1 MHRRISLPF
10 HYDRSGEG
18 VSGPDGID
26 SSIGLD
32 RFATPLPGIF
42 GVLKMRAEDFRVEEV
57 GKIPAL
63 DPKGRFTLIK
73 VTLRDWETNRFV
85 RRFTSALKI
94 NRNRIWFSGTKDKKA
109 VTTQLMVVDA
119 PVSKVEEIEISDVDI
134 DVIGRT
140 HQKVAMGAHSANRF
154 TIVVRGCV
162 DENGVP
168 LDARDAM
175 AKSLAIREMME
186 ESLGTGIFPNWVGP
200 QRFGS
205 LRPVTPI
212 VGRFVLD
219 DDFQSAVS
227 TYLGM
232 EGLFEDSETQ
242 EFRKTWRETAHVENC
257 LEIIPKHLGYERSM
271 LESYLESPE
280 NHVKA
285 FSTMPRNL
293 QLMMIHSLQSMAFN
307 HVLATRLEFGLPLA
321 EPMVGDVVAP
331 MSSEGKI
338 DAGKSALV
346 DDTNLE
352 RCIRNCRFRRLS
364 VTGPLP
370 GVSGNIASGKPGD
383 IESEVFRELELDKI
397 DWNVHSIP
405 RLTTNGTRRPYA
417 SIFEEF
423 SIVDAPL
430 LDEESLDSRW
440 SNGPREGEIWH
451 PEGACLKFRFTLP
464 PGTYA
469 TVLMREFMKSPSSQ
483 Y

>member
-1 MHRRISLPF
+1 MI
-10 HYDRSGEG
+10 
-18 VSGPDGID
+18 GPDKME
-26 SSIGLD
+26 SSVGLD
-32 RFATPLPGIF
+32 RFATTLPGVF

-57 GKIPAL
+57 GKTPAL
-63 DPKGRFTLIK
+63 DHKGRFTLVK
-73 VTLRDWETNRFV
+73 VTLRDWETNRFI

-119 PVSKVEEIEISDVDI
+119 PVSRVEEVEIKDVDI

-162 DENGVP
+162 DENGNP
-168 LDARDAM
+168 LDAREAM
-175 AKSLAIREMME
+175 VRSLAIRDMMK
-186 ESLGTGIFPNWVGP
+186 ESLGEGIFPNWVGP

-212 VGRFVLD
+212 VGRFIVND
-219 DDFQSAVS
+219 DYESAVS

-232 EGLFEDSETQ
+232 EGLFEDQETHD
-242 EFRKTWRETAHVENC
+242 FRKMWRDTGDVGAC

-271 LESYLESPE
+271 LESYVQSPD
-280 NHVKA
+280 NHVKS
-285 FSTMPRNL
+285 FTTLPRNL

-307 HVLATRLEFGLPLA
+307 HVLGSRLELGFPLA
-321 EPMVGDVVAP
+321 EPMIGDVVAP
-331 MSSEGKI
+331 LSAEGKI
-338 DAGKSALV
+338 DAGKSAIV
-346 DDTNLE
+346 DETNLA
-352 RCIRNCRFRRLS
+352 RCIRNCMFRRLS

-370 GVSGNIASGKPGD
+370 GVTGNLAEGKPGE
-383 IESEVFRELELDKI
+383 IESEIFNKLKFNEI

-423 SIVDAPL
+423 SIVDAPI
-430 LDEESLDSRW
+430 LDEDSLDSRW
-440 SNGPREGEIWH
+440 SDGPRDGENWH
-451 PEGACLKFRFTLP
+451 PDGACLKFRFTLP

>member
-1 MHRRISLPF
+1 M
-10 HYDRSGEG
+10 
-18 VSGPDGID
+18 SGPDGMD
-26 SSIGLD
+26 SSVGLD
-32 RFATPLPGIF
+32 TFATTLPGIF

-57 GKIPAL
+57 GKLPAL
-63 DPKGRFTLIK
+63 DHKGRFTLVK
-73 VTLRDWETNRFV
+73 VTLRDWETNRFI

-119 PVSKVEEIEISDVDI
+119 PVSRVEDVEIKDVDI

-154 TIVVRGCV
+154 TVVVRGCV
-162 DENGVP
+162 DENGTP

-175 AKSLAIREMME
+175 SRALAIREMME
-186 ESLGTGIFPNWVGP
+186 ESLGEGIFPNWVGP

-205 LRPVTPI
+205 LRPVTPV
-212 VGRFVLD
+212 VGRFIVND
-219 DDFQSAVS
+219 DYEAAVS

-232 EGLFEDSETQ
+232 EGLFEDQETHD
-242 EFRKTWRETAHVENC
+242 FRKMWRDTGDAEAC

-271 LESYLESPE
+271 LESYVKSPD
-280 NHVKA
+280 NHVKS
-285 FSTMPRNL
+285 FSTLPRNL

-307 HVLATRLEFGLPLA
+307 HVLGSRLELGLPLA

-331 MSSEGKI
+331 LSTEGKI
-338 DAGKSALV
+338 DAGKSAIV
-346 DDTNLE
+346 DETNLA
-352 RCIRNCRFRRLS
+352 RCIRNCMFRRLS

-370 GVSGNIASGKPGD
+370 GVTGNLAEGKPGE
-383 IESEVFRELELDKI
+383 IESDIFNKLKFNDI

-423 SIVDAPL
+423 SVADAPL

-440 SNGPREGEIWH
+440 SNGPREGENWH
-451 PEGACLKFRFTLP
+451 PDGACLKFRFTLP

-469 TVLMREFMKSPSSQ
+469 TVLMREFMKSKSSQ

>member
-1 MHRRISLPF
+1 
-10 HYDRSGEG
+10 
-18 VSGPDGID
+18 VSSPIEVDKSVGL
-26 SSIGLD
+26 SRYATSIQG
-32 RFATPLPGIF
+32 TY

-57 GKIPAL
+57 GRIPAL
-63 DPKGRFTLIK
+63 DPKGRFTLVK
-73 VTLRDWETNRFV
+73 VTLRDWETNRFI

-109 VTTQLMVVDA
+109 ITTQLMVVDA
-119 PVSKVEEIEISDVDI
+119 PVNRVESVEISDVEI
-134 DVIGRT
+134 EILGRT

-154 TIVVRGCV
+154 TIVIRGCV
-162 DENGVP
+162 GDDGEP
-168 LDARDAM
+168 LDAKEAMSRALSIRDV
-175 AKSLAIREMME
+175 ME
-186 ESLGTGIFPNWVGP
+186 ESLGGGIFPNWVGP

-205 LRPVTPI
+205 LRPVTPA
-212 VGRFVLD
+212 VGRFVLH
-219 DDFQSAVS
+219 DDFESAVS

-232 EGLFEDSETQ
+232 QGLFEDSETF
-242 EFRKTWRETAHVENC
+242 EFRKMWRETGDAQAC

-271 LESYLESPE
+271 LESYIDSPE
-280 NHVKA
+280 NHVKS

-307 HVLATRLEFGLPLA
+307 HVLGARLELGLPLA
-321 EPMVGDVVAP
+321 EPMIGDVVAP

-346 DDTNLE
+346 DETNLE

-370 GVSGNIASGKPGD
+370 GTTGTMSVGKPGE
-383 IESEVFRELELDKI
+383 IESKVFSEFALDEI
-397 DWNVHSIP
+397 DWEVHQIP

-417 SIFEEF
+417 SIFDEF
-423 SIVDAPL
+423 SIEEAPI

-440 SNGPREGEIWH
+440 SSGPRLGETWH
-451 PEGACLKFRFTLP
+451 PEGACLRFRFTLP

>member
-1 MHRRISLPF
+1 M
-10 HYDRSGEG
+10 
-18 VSGPDGID
+18 SGPTEMD
-26 SSIGLD
+26 SSIGLNH
-32 RFATPLPGIF
+32 FATSLPGIF

-63 DPKGRFTLIK
+63 DPKGRFTLVK
-73 VTLRDWETNRFV
+73 VTLRDWETNRFI

-94 NRNRIWFSGTKDKKA
+94 SRNRIWFSGTKDKKA

-119 PVSKVEEIEISDVDI
+119 PVAKVEAVEIADVDI
-134 DVIGRT
+134 DIIGRT

-162 DENGVP
+162 DADGVP
-168 LDARDAM
+168 LDAREAM
-175 AKSLAIREMME
+175 SRSLAIRGMME
-186 ESLGTGIFPNWVGP
+186 ETLGEGIFPNWVGP

-205 LRPVTPI
+205 LRPVTPV
-212 VGRFVLD
+212 VGRFVLN

-227 TYLGM
+227 AYLGM
-232 EGLFEDSETQ
+232 EGLFEDQETH
-242 EFRKTWRETAHVENC
+242 EFRKMWRDTGDVEKC

-271 LESYLESPE
+271 LESYLEFPD
-280 NHVKA
+280 NHVKS
-285 FSTMPRNL
+285 FTTMPRNL
-293 QLMMIHSLQSMAFN
+293 QLMMVHSLQSMAFN
-307 HVLATRLEFGLPLA
+307 HVLGSRLDSGFPLA
-321 EPMVGDVVAP
+321 EPMIGDVVAP

-346 DDTNLE
+346 DETNLE

-370 GVSGNIASGKPGD
+370 GVTENISKDKPGE
-383 IESEVFRELELDKI
+383 IESNVFKKLELDKI
-397 DWNVHSIP
+397 DWNVSSIP

-423 SIVDAPL
+423 SVVDAPL

-440 SNGPREGEIWH
+440 GSGPRDGEIWH

-469 TVLMREFMKSPSSQ
+469 TVFMREFMKSPSSQ

>member
-1 MHRRISLPF
+1 
-10 HYDRSGEG
+10 
-18 VSGPDGID
+18 
-26 SSIGLD
+26 
-32 RFATPLPGIF
+32 
-42 GVLKMRAEDFRVEEV
+42 MRAEDFRVEEV

-63 DPKGRFTLIK
+63 DPKGRFTLVK
-73 VTLRDWETNRFV
+73 VTLRDWETNRFI
-85 RRFTSALKI
+85 RRFTSSLKI
-94 NRNRIWFSGTKDKKA
+94 SRNRIWFSGTKDKKA

-119 PVSKVEEIEISDVDI
+119 PVAKVEAVEIADVDI
-134 DVIGRT
+134 DIIGRT

-162 DENGVP
+162 DADGVP
-168 LDARDAM
+168 LDAREAM
-175 AKSLAIREMME
+175 SRSLAIKGMME
-186 ESLGTGIFPNWVGP
+186 ETLGEGIFPNWVGP

-205 LRPVTPI
+205 LRPVTPV
-212 VGRFVLD
+212 VGRFVLN

-227 TYLGM
+227 AYLGM
-232 EGLFEDSETQ
+232 EGLFEDQETH
-242 EFRKTWRETAHVENC
+242 EFRKMWRDTGDVEKC

-271 LESYLESPE
+271 LESYLESPD
-280 NHVKA
+280 NHVKS
-285 FSTMPRNL
+285 FTTMPRNL
-293 QLMMIHSLQSMAFN
+293 QLMMVHSLQSMAFN
-307 HVLATRLEFGLPLA
+307 HVLGSRLDSGFPLA
-321 EPMVGDVVAP
+321 EPMIGDVVAP

-346 DDTNLE
+346 DETNLE

-370 GVSGNIASGKPGD
+370 GVTENISKDKPGE
-383 IESEVFRELELDKI
+383 IESNVFKKLELDKI
-397 DWNVHSIP
+397 DWNVSSIP

-423 SIVDAPL
+423 SVVDAPL

-440 SNGPREGEIWH
+440 GSGPRDGEIWH

-469 TVLMREFMKSPSSQ
+469 TVFMREFMKSPSSQ

>member
-1 MHRRISLPF
+1 MSSPN
-10 HYDRSGEG
+10 EM
-18 VSGPDGID
+18 D
-26 SSIGLD
+26 SSIGLN
-32 RFATPLPGIF
+32 RFATSVPGTR

-63 DPKGRFTLIK
+63 DPKGRFTLVK
-73 VTLRDWETNRFV
+73 VTLRDWETNRFI

-109 VTTQLMVVDA
+109 ITTQLMVVDA
-119 PVSKVEEIEISDVDI
+119 TIKRVEEVEISDVEI
-134 DVIGRT
+134 EILGRT

-162 DENGVP
+162 NENGEP
-168 LDARDAM
+168 LDAKEAM
-175 AKSLAIREMME
+175 SRALLIREMME
-186 ESLGTGIFPNWVGP
+186 ESLGSGIFPNWVGP

-205 LRPVTPI
+205 LRPVTPE

-219 DDFQSAVS
+219 DDYESAVS

-232 EGLFEDSETQ
+232 QGLFEDKETY
-242 EFRKTWRETAHVENC
+242 EFRKMWRETGDAQAC

-271 LESYLESPE
+271 LESYIDSPE
-280 NHVKA
+280 NHVKS
-285 FSTMPRNL
+285 FTTLPRNL
-293 QLMMIHSLQSMAFN
+293 QLMMVHSLQSMAFN
-307 HVLATRLEFGLPLA
+307 HVLAHRLESGLPLA
-321 EPMVGDVVAP
+321 EPIIGDVVAP

-346 DDTNLE
+346 DETNLE
-352 RCIRNCRFRRLS
+352 RCIRNCSFRRLS

-370 GVSGNIASGKPGD
+370 GVTGSMSVGEPGK
-383 IESEVFRELELDKI
+383 IESQVFSELKLDDI
-397 DWNVHSIP
+397 DWNVTEIP

-417 SIFEEF
+417 SIFDEF
-423 SIVDAPL
+423 SIEDAPI
-430 LDEESLDSRW
+430 LDAESLDSRW
-440 SNGPREGEIWH
+440 AEGPRKGETWH
-451 PEGACLKFRFTLP
+451 PEGACLRFRFTLP